1 MDRIDLYLQQNIPST
16 YVNTP
21 EEEVL
26 LNKFVTLYD
35 IAKAAKDGQ
44 LECNPE
50 RLDMW
55 RKAYEGTL
63 NAIDITT
70 GKESTKPSRQIR
82 KMAFELVESII
93 DNSIPMPKLQPRYKT
108 DLPLVEVTENYLKF
122 EADRILTKYVN
133 DRCERA
139 TYVDGTS
146 WYKIWW
152 DSLDRTHNRSGD
164 VKIDICT
171 VDQITPQPGVTDY
184 KQLEYIFERQYVS
197 IAKIYD
203 LYGRLMLP
211 IDKTTPVIPI
221 INCYYLNEDRV
232 VGRFSWA
239 YASRQ
244 VICHEKDWQIRKI
257 RYCKKC
263 HTIVADAEICPVCGS
278 KSFKYENAEEDVL
291 ADDLYQVYNPYEA
304 GETEDESKTIAQRL
318 FAKAGTPLPFYRV
331 DQLPFV
337 PRPAVSRVNSIY
349 GMSTVQIYLEAQDAI
364 NKVLSKAIDKQLK
377 SGAVVIKPDKVKLSD
392 TDETF
397 KVLGV
402 KTAEDAT
409 MIQVKEIVANTTMD
423 LGMAAQIYD
432 IGKAA
437 SGVTNSFQGQR
448 DTTATSGVA
457 KEYAALQS
465 AGRIESM
472 RTMKVAAFSGV
483 YELILKYLLAFSD
496 EPRKFVKV
504 LPNGDTE
511 EATWSKYMFIA
522 KDKYGQFYYRDDF
535 HFDCDTASS
544 LSENRTQMWQ
554 ETTNKFIQGA
564 FGAPN
569 DPRVLKLYWNIMDSL
584 QYPLAKIVL
593 AGINDNEK
601 HIPPEIEQAIMN
613 NPEVL
618 SQVIQLLQGAQGG
631 GQGGARPNSGPE
643 GNGATQA
650 ANIERTNERN
660 RAEGADT
667 SGLVAAKNALGGNL

>member
-16 YVNTP
+16 YVNT
-21 EEEVL
+21 ESENIL

-35 IAKAAKDGQ
+35 IAKAAKENHS
-44 LECNPE
+44 ECNPAN
-50 RLDMW
+50 LAMW

-63 NAIDITT
+63 NAIDIET
-70 GKESTKPSRQIR
+70 GKESSEKSRQIR

-93 DNSIPMPKLQPRYKT
+93 DNSVPMPKIQPRYKR
-108 DLPLVEVTENYLKF
+108 DLPLVDVTENYLKF

-184 KQLEYIFERQYVS
+184 KQLEYIFEEQQLS

-211 IDKTTPVIPI
+211 IDKSTPVIPV
-221 INCYYLNEDRV
+221 INCYYLNEHRI

-257 RYCKKC
+257 RYCRKC
-263 HTIVADAEICPVCGS
+263 QTIVPDDEICPVCGS
-278 KSFKYENAEEDVL
+278 KSFKFKNAEEDIL
-291 ADDLYQVYNPYEA
+291 TEDIYDIYNPYEA
-304 GETEDESKTIAQRL
+304 GETNDDQKTVDKRI
-318 FAKAGTPLPFYRV
+318 FAKAGTTLPFYRV

-337 PRPAVSRVNSIY
+337 PRPAVSKVNSIY
-349 GMSTVQIYLEAQDAI
+349 GMSTVKIYLEAQDAI
-364 NKVLSKAIDKQLK
+364 NKVLTKAVDKQLK
-377 SGAVVIKPDKVKLSD
+377 SGGLITKPDKLKIAD
-392 TDETF
+392 TNETI

-402 KTAEDAT
+402 KTSEESA
-409 MIQVKEIVANTTMD
+409 MVQFKEFVADTSRD
-423 LGMAAQIYD
+423 LILANNIYD

-504 LPNGDTE
+504 LPDGATE
-511 EATWSKYMFIA
+511 EATWSKYLFLD

-554 ETTNKFIQGA
+554 ETTNKFVQGA
-564 FGAPN
+564 FGVPN

-601 HIPPEIEQAIMN
+601 HIPPDIEQAIMN

-618 SQVIQLLQGAQGG
+618 SQVIQVLQNSQTG

-650 ANIERTNERN
+650 ANVERTNERN
-660 RAEGADT
+660 RAENADT
-667 SGLVAAKNALGGNL
+667 SGLTAAKNALGGNV